1 MTQADHAATASLC
14 FNNLTL
20 DDGISQVAKFGKHHS
35 ACFSEALTYTGY
47 KYVPVSWFFAE
58 EDLIVLPEVQQTAIS
73 MIEASW
79 IGTER
84 EGMKVDVTKVACD
97 HFPLVL
103 QEKREQVSSW
113 IEGLVVKG
121 GRE

>member
-1 MTQADHAATASLC
+1 
-14 FNNLTL
+14 
-20 DDGISQVAKFGKHHS
+20 
-35 ACFSEALTYTGY
+35 
-47 KYVPVSWFFAE
+47 
-58 EDLIVLPEVQQTAIS
+58 VQQTAIS

-84 EGMKVDVTKVACD
+84 EGMKVDVTEVACD